1 MSQIDG
7 IVFDIETGP
16 MPEDILTRQMPRFS
30 APGNWKDEDKIAA
43 KIKEQEENYIKKA
56 ALSAQTGQVLAIG
69 LANGTKVDIWDVNQ
83 YSEREIIGA
92 FWDAISEAG
101 PTKRWIGF
109 NIKGFDL
116 PFLIRRS
123 FFYGITPSATPRL
136 GRFWDERFIDLM
148 ELWQCGNR
156 EQTISLSALS
166 VFFGGEPK
174 AESGT
179 DFHCWIKEDPA
190 RAQTYLIKDLAITA
204 EAAARMLPFITPPEV
219 AA

>member
-16 MPEDILTRQMPRFS
+16 MPEEILTRQMPRFS
-30 APGNWKDEDKIAA
+30 APANWKDEDKIAA

-56 ALSAQTGQVLAIG
+56 AMSAQTGQVLAIG
-69 LANGTKVDIWDVNQ
+69 LANGKKVDVWDVNQ

-101 PTKRWIGF
+101 PAKRWIGF

-136 GRFWDERFIDLM
+136 GRFWDERFIDLL
-148 ELWQCGNR
+148 EQWQCGNR

-166 VFFGGEPK
+166 VFLGGEPK
-174 AESGT
+174 AESGA
-179 DFHCWIKEDPA
+179 DFHHWIKEDPA

>member
-16 MPEDILTRQMPRFS
+16 MPEEILKRQMPRFS

-43 KIKEQEENYIKKA
+43 KIEEQERKWFDKA

-69 LANGTKVDIWDVNQ
+69 LANGNKVDIWDVNQ

-123 FFYGITPSATPRL
+123 FFYGITPSASPRL

-148 ELWQCGNR
+148 EFWQCGNR

-166 VFFGGEPK
+166 VFLGGEPK
-174 AESGT
+174 AESGA
-179 DFHCWIKEDPA
+179 DFHHWIKEDPA

-204 EAAARMLPFITPPEV
+204 EAARRMLPYITSPEV

>member
-30 APGNWKDEDKIAA
+30 APANWKDEDKIAA

-56 ALSAQTGQVLAIG
+56 AMSAQTGQVLAIG
-69 LANGTKVDIWDVNQ
+69 LANGNKVDVWDVNQ

-101 PTKRWIGF
+101 PAKRWIGF

-136 GRFWDERFIDLM
+136 GRFWDERFIDLL
-148 ELWQCGNR
+148 EQWQCGNR

-166 VFFGGEPK
+166 VFLGGEPK
-174 AESGT
+174 AESGA
-179 DFHCWIKEDPA
+179 DFHHWIKEDPA

-204 EAAARMLPFITPPEV
+204 EAAARMLPFITPPEI
-219 AA
+219 AG